1 MVPRDS
7 WILNI
12 ITNKM
17 YIASVPY
24 QHFLILATK
33 R

>member
-17 YIASVPY
+17 YTASVPY
-24 QHFLILATK
+24 HHFLILVTK